1 MSSQLT
7 IREDQTEFTPDQMT
21 ALESLGVQQAMP
33 AEVAMFF
40 DQCQRTGLS
49 PWARQIYMIG
59 RWDSRL
65 RRNKYQVQVSIDGLR
80 LVAERT
86 KEYQGQT
93 APEWCGPDGQWRDV
107 WLEQQPPAAA
117 RVGVWRENFREP
129 TYGVARLAGYMP
141 KKRDG
146 APSGLWATMP
156 DVMIAKVAEALALRK
171 AFPME
176 LSGLYTGDEMQQ
188 ADQPRQDGQARQATP
203 GDDQPS
209 RERSQPEPSEDGI
222 VDAEIVDDAEAH
234 DEVRQSWVD
243 AIHAAGDRVELMR
256 VWDDAR
262 AKGAHTLPGLRD
274 VFAQRGRDLQEAAA

>member
-1 MSSQLT
+1 
-7 IREDQTEFTPDQMT
+7 
-21 ALESLGVQQAMP
+21 MP

-188 ADQPRQDGQARQATP
+188 ADQPRQEGQAQQAAQEP
-203 GDDQPS
+203 EKPPH
-209 RERSQPEPSEDGI
+209 ERPEPAPSEDGVI
-222 VDAEIVDDAEAH
+222 DAEVVDESQDTTAL
-234 DEVRQSWVD
+234 WVD
-243 AIHAAGDRVELMR
+243 AINGAGDRGQLMA
-256 VWDDAR
+256 VWEDAKG
-262 AKGAHTLPGLRD
+262 KGAHQTPAIREA
-274 VFAQRGRDLQEAAA
+274 FAQRGQALKDAA

>member
-7 IREDQTEFTPDQMT
+7 IREDQTEFTPQQMT
-21 ALESLGVQQAMP
+21 ALESLGVQEAMP

-188 ADQPRQDGQARQATP
+188 ADQARQEQAAQEPT
-203 GDDQPS
+203 
-209 RERSQPEPSEDGI
+209 RERPAPSEDGV
-222 VDAEIVDDAEAH
+222 VDAEVVEDDTTALWIEAVNGAESRAALMAVFDDAK
-234 DEVRQSWVD
+234 S
-243 AIHAAGDRVELMR
+243 
-256 VWDDAR
+256 
-262 AKGAHTLPGLRD
+262 KGAHTDPSIRAA
-274 VFAQRGRDLQEAAA
+274 FAERGKAFPKADAA

>member
-7 IREDQTEFTPDQMT
+7 IREDQTEFTPQQMT
-21 ALESLGVQQAMP
+21 ALESLGVQDAMP

-188 ADQPRQDGQARQATP
+188 ADQPRHEAQERPQQTEEPPAGPAPGEDDVVEAEVVEEDVTP
-203 GDDQPS
+203 L
-209 RERSQPEPSEDGI
+209 
-222 VDAEIVDDAEAH
+222 
-234 DEVRQSWVD
+234 WVD
-243 AIHAAGDRVELMR
+243 AINAAKDLAELNA
-256 VWDDAR
+256 VFADAK
-262 AKGAHTLPGLRD
+262 AKGAHTNPALRA
-274 VFAQRGRDLQEAAA
+274 VFAQRGADLKGAA

>member
-7 IREDQTEFTPDQMT
+7 IREDQTEFTPQQMT
-21 ALESLGVQQAMP
+21 ALESLGVQEAMP

-93 APEWCGPDGQWRDV
+93 APEWCGPDGTWRDV
-107 WLEQQPPAAA
+107 WLEKEPPAAA

-141 KKRDG
+141 KTRDG
-146 APSGLWATMP
+146 RPSGLWATMP

-188 ADQPRQDGQARQATP
+188 ADQPRQEVQ
-203 GDDQPS
+203 
-209 RERSQPEPSEDGI
+209 ERPQQTERPPADPAPDEDGV
-222 VDAEIVDDAEAH
+222 VDAEVVEED
-234 DEVRQSWVD
+234 VTPLWVD
-243 AIHAAGDRVELMR
+243 AIKAAKTLAELNA
-256 VWDDAR
+256 VFADAK
-262 AKGAHTLPGLRD
+262 AKGAHTNPALRA
-274 VFAQRGRDLQEAAA
+274 VFAQRGADLKAEG

>member
-7 IREDQTEFTPDQMT
+7 IREDQTEFTPQQMT
-21 ALESLGVQQAMP
+21 ALESLGVQDAMP

-188 ADQPRQDGQARQATP
+188 ADQPRQEAQ
-203 GDDQPS
+203 
-209 RERSQPEPSEDGI
+209 ERPQQTVQERPSEGGVVEAEV
-222 VDAEIVDDAEAH
+222 VDEDQDVIDQWVTAVESVTKLADLNTLFADAKEKNVH
-234 DEVRQSWVD
+234 RD
-243 AIHAAGDRVELMR
+243 DRVR
-256 VWDDAR
+256 
-262 AKGAHTLPGLRD
+262 GA
-274 VFAQRGRDLQEAAA
+274 FATRGAALKAEG